1 MQLRPEEAVEG
12 VLDEDWLLV
21 PLPGAVQRRG
31 HAQLLLRGGVEL
43 GPPGQPPGHP
53 GHVLL
58 GRCIN
63 TTPPMSPLS
72 VCDLSDVQ
80 HGQVAGPGG
89 GQEPGHTLLQ
99 LREEL
104 RDGRLVVAAL
114 QVHTQHCSALYSQFR
129 LLLLLHPGTLAIQCV
144 L

>member
-1 MQLRPEEAVEG
+1 
-12 VLDEDWLLV
+12 
-21 PLPGAVQRRG
+21 
-31 HAQLLLRGGVEL
+31 
-43 GPPGQPPGHP
+43 
-53 GHVLL
+53 
-58 GRCIN
+58 
-63 TTPPMSPLS
+63 MSPLS